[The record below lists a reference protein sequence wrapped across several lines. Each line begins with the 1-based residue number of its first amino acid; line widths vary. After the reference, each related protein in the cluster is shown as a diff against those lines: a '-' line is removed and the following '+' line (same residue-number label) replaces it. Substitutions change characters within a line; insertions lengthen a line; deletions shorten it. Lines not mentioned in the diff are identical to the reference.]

1 MHCHLKIPIKNE
13 KERDVAHLKYWITQ
27 AADKT
32 NKASP
37 ALWNRKETL
46 FEHKQ
51 MNLTGLFLACF

>member
-1 MHCHLKIPIKNE
+1 MYCHLKIPIKNE
-13 KERDVAHLKYWITQ
+13 KETDIVYLKYGITN

-37 ALWNRKETL
+37 DLWNRKETL

-51 MNLTGLFLACF
+51 KNLTGLFLACF